1 MAGKAQR
8 SSPQASLAFRNPEA
22 LREWLRQNHG
32 QATEQWVRLYKK
44 RTGKPSIT
52 WPELVDQLLCFGWID
67 GVRKSLDD
75 ESYAI
80 RVTPRRTGSTWS
92 AVNLE
97 RARELEATGL
107 MEPAGRQA
115 YEQRNEK
122 KSQQY
127 SFERKQ
133 VSLGEQ
139 YEAEFKRHAK
149 AWEYFQTQPP
159 SYRKTATWW
168 VMSAKKP
175 ETRMRRLQ
183 TLIHD
188 SRNGQRIGL
197 LRR

>member
-8 SSPQASLAFRNPEA
+8 SNPQESLAFRNPEA

-44 RTGKPSIT
+44 GTGKPSIT

-133 VSLGEQ
+133 ISLGEQ
-139 YEAEFKRHAK
+139 YEAEFKRQGK
-149 AWEYFQTQPP
+149 AWEYFQAQPP